1 MKTTIEIKKKVVFEF
16 ETADDWEPGKDA
28 CWTDCP
34 FSILLKLGE
43 SCPCVN
49 KVRSVDRP
57 VCPFTK

>member
-1 MKTTIEIKKKVVFEF
+1 MKTTIETKKKVIFEF

-34 FSILLKLGE
+34 FAILLKLGE